1 MKAFSFR
8 NPMYLALL
16 QPKVAVPPATDP
28 YFNNVVLLLHMDG
41 SQGGTTFTDSS
52 NSNHTVTAVGNA
64 NTETTIKKFGTA
76 SLEEDGNGDYLSF
89 SYSVDYP
96 FDLGLSVAY
105 SPAEPFTVEFWA
117 RLTNTSATNV
127 FFGKGGGIAGWNSSN
142 GHQYT
147 MFTESSTLY
156 FQWWTSGTSPNTISA
171 SLSSLGWSANTWY
184 HVAIAFDG
192 TTTEVYFNG
201 SRFGTST
208 AAYNEPSSATVFRV
222 GANAAGYSVY
232 GYMDD
237 FRITK
242 GSSRYTGATITVP
255 SASFPDS

>member
-1 MKAFSFR
+1 MRAFNFR
-8 NPMYLALL
+8 NPAFIASI
-16 QPKVAVPPATDP
+16 QPPVVELPPATDP
-28 YFNNVVLLLHMDG
+28 NFSDVVLLLHMDG

-89 SYSVDYP
+89 SDSAD
-96 FDLGLSVAY
+96 FDLGLNAGY
-105 SPAEPFTVEFWA
+105 GAEPFTVEFWV
-117 RLTNTSATNV
+117 RLTNTSAVNV

-142 GHQYT
+142 GHQYN